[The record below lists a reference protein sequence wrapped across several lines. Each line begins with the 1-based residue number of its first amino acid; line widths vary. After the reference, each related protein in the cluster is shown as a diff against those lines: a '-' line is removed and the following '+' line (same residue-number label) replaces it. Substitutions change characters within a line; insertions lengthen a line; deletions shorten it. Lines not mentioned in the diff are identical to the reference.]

1 MNIKIEYIYNTFNYG
16 SMMMGIT
23 VINQLNKYLKD
34 IKIFVKT
41 LTEKDL
47 ERLRLET
54 KANNLYP
61 EDKSVKEDIVIYLGG
76 DDFSEYYSIKRLESD
91 LRHIKELSKEKLVM
105 LIGQTIGPFTDYRI
119 DLSRECLENV
129 KIYTRDDNCM
139 EYLQSI
145 NYKNVFKGRDLAF
158 IDLPRQKEVKGILDK
173 YNLEKDSYIS
183 VVTSG
188 LINKYTSDKNKFLEE
203 QVNIINNILKDERLN
218 DKKVVLIPH
227 VLKNPDDRDIVKSII
242 IKLKNSSSIDRII
255 PIYDELVPSEARE
268 ILGNG
273 KFTITC
279 RMHAAVSTFYMR
291 KPAIA
296 ISYGVKY
303 EGVLGRGLD
312 MSNLV
317 IEAKNDLL
325 WKENKISKLV
335 DEKVSYILN
344 NYENLVGKINK
355 NVSENTN
362 ILESEIEDIMEQ
374 ISKHKQL
381 L

>member
-54 KANNLYP
+54 KANNLYS

-139 EYLQSI
+139 KYLQGI

-158 IDLPRQKEVKGILDK
+158 IDLPRQKEVEGILDK

-183 VVTSG
+183 IVTSG

-218 DKKVVLIPH
+218 DKKVILIPH
-227 VLKNPDDRDIVKSII
+227 VLKNPDDREIVKSII
-242 IKLKNSSSIDRII
+242 IKLKNLNSIDRVI

-355 NVSENTN
+355 NVSKNTN

-374 ISKHKQL
+374 ISKHK
-381 L
+381 